1 MHPIHQANRAGGH
14 TLSAN
19 SSYTKT
25 VIMCIL
31 ASSSSHE
38 PGHDG
43 LAAGRPHRGE
53 GEGGGVSSHHSSHQ
67 AQDIA
72 GSETVHLS
80 GSCTFQYLQVTL
92 DRGGTSATFSPFL
105 ALIFLL
111 ISLSP
116 NIAFFAAFAAYPDFA
131 SDVLEAFLGAFGT
144 FTFIIIT
151 ISLCLGAINAQ
162 GFFLLGAKVLPKL
175 SKITLAKNLKLPRIK
190 GEFSLYIIFF
200 AAGNILN
207 CYGLLNTISPNLPQY
222 SFNFKISL
230 IFIPVLVI
238 LTVALIFEALFDI
251 LIIAWSSHI
260 VEKCETVENSKR
272 ENIEDLTRECLK
284 LYQQFNEE
292 MGPTLFFLYSGAQ
305 ISWISFLYNA
315 MVILSPTNVL
325 NTVATVQLT
334 AGFTAYALM
343 FLMLL
348 KILTFQLDKQYQAL
362 RGLARTGILS
372 NFHTPFLLRML

>member
-1 MHPIHQANRAGGH
+1 M
-14 TLSAN
+14 
-19 SSYTKT
+19 
-25 VIMCIL
+25 
-31 ASSSSHE
+31 
-38 PGHDG
+38 
-43 LAAGRPHRGE
+43 
-53 GEGGGVSSHHSSHQ
+53 
-67 AQDIA
+67 
-72 GSETVHLS
+72 
-80 GSCTFQYLQVTL
+80 
-92 DRGGTSATFSPFL
+92 
-105 ALIFLL
+105 FLL

-116 NIAFFAAFAAYPDFA
+116 IIALFTAFAAYPDFA
-131 SDVLEAFLGAFGT
+131 SDVLDAFLGAFGT
-144 FTFIIIT
+144 FTFIIIS
-151 ISLCLGAINAQ
+151 ISLCIGAIHAQ
-162 GFFLLGAKVLPKL
+162 GFFVLGAKVLPKL

-207 CYGLLNTISPNLPQY
+207 SYGLLNTISPNLPQY

-238 LTVALIFEALFDI
+238 LTVTLIFEALRDI

-260 VEKCETVENSKR
+260 VEKCEKVENSKK

-284 LYQQFNEE
+284 LHQQFNEE

-305 ISWISFLYNA
+305 ISWITFLYNA

-325 NTVATVQLT
+325 NTAATVQLT

-362 RGLARTGILS
+362 TGLARAGIV
-372 NFHTPFLLRML
+372 